1 MHTFY
6 HQATSRK
13 EIIMSEFE
21 LLNKFIEAYEE
32 DLIQAFFEKKIG
44 QKNNYKE
51 LIKSF
56 FEISEII
63 ISNAKRGY
71 PQYTF
76 WGKSNVPK
84 KIISFFESNG
94 FTYEE
99 YKTRYGGKN
108 KRISW
113 NKEPNSYDTQRNLAE
128 ELYDLTYKFAK
139 FYSDKNISELVS
151 LGYTNDVYNIYLR
164 YFPELERYY
173 LNKHYSIIPAKLSK
187 EDSKED
193 KCVSWAKMNK

>member
-6 HQATSRK
+6 NQVTSRK
-13 EIIMSEFE
+13 EIKMSEFE

-84 KIISFFESNG
+84 KIISFLRAHG
-94 FTYEE
+94 FLAVCPLFIR
-99 YKTRYGGKN
+99 KTRVPFT
-108 KRISW
+108 IFS
-113 NKEPNSYDTQRNLAE
+113 
-128 ELYDLTYKFAK
+128 KFSAIQK
-139 FYSDKNISELVS
+139 
-151 LGYTNDVYNIYLR
+151 G
-164 YFPELERYY
+164 
-173 LNKHYSIIPAKLSK
+173 
-187 EDSKED
+187 
-193 KCVSWAKMNK
+193 